1 MSLSTVDNAP
11 CRRIAMKDIILD
23 EPTKQTIFDT
33 VFEGLYKQ
41 GHRSVD
47 GVNGG
52 CVYRALDGS
61 KCAVGLLITP
71 EYYETYQD
79 TLEGNSIMGVLD
91 EGLLPSLKPFDLF
104 VEALQNVHDIDL
116 TPTVLG
122 VREISGVTPELFRKE
137 LIRCFR
143 TVAYCYGIDD
153 MILDLYEEP
162 TDEAQ

>member
-1 MSLSTVDNAP
+1 
-11 CRRIAMKDIILD
+11 MKDIILD

-71 EYYETYQD
+71 EYYEEHKD
-79 TLEGNSIMGVLD
+79 DLEGNSIISALD
-91 EGLLPSLKPFDLF
+91 EEFLPSLRPFALL
-104 VEALQNVHDIDL
+104 VEALQTVHDIDL
-116 TPTVLG
+116 SPTLLRDVG
-122 VREISGVTPELFRKE
+122 ADEVKPEKFRKE

-143 TVAYCYGIDD
+143 TVAYNHGLDD
-153 MILDLYEEP
+153 SILDKYEES

>member
-1 MSLSTVDNAP
+1 
-11 CRRIAMKDIILD
+11 MKDIILD

-52 CVYRALDGS
+52 CVYLAYDGS

-71 EYYETYQD
+71 EYYEEHKD
-79 TLEGNSIMGVLD
+79 DLEGNSIIAALD
-91 EGLLPSLKPFDLF
+91 EDLLPSLRPFADF
-104 VEALQNVHDIDL
+104 MEVLQTVHDIDL

-122 VREISGVTPELFRKE
+122 VRDASEVTPELFRKE
-137 LIRCFR
+137 LIRCFK
-143 TVAYCYGIDD
+143 TVAYNHGIDD